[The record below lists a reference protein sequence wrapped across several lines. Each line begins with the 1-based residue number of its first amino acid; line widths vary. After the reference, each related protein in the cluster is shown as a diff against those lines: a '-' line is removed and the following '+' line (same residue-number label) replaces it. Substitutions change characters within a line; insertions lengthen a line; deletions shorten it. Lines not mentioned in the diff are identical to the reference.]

1 MGPEYN
7 PEIHTATIESPCFR
21 TCVIAV
27 ESLQQACLAA
37 DRMISN
43 GVQVIELCGGFN
55 TSDSKEI
62 IKHINGVVPV
72 GHICFTDEEEIKI
85 AALLDR

>member
-37 DRMISN
+37 DKMILD
-43 GVQVIELCGGFN
+43 GIQVIEICGGFN
-55 TSDSKEI
+55 SSDSKEI
-62 IKHINGVVPV
+62 VKHINGAVPV
-72 GHICFTDEEEIKI
+72 GHICFTDGEEIKI